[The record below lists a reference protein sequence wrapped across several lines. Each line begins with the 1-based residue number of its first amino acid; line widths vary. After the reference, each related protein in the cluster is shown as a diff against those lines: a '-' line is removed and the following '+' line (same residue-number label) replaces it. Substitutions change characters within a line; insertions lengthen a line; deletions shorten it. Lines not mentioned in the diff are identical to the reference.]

1 MSHLRGDGELVGNA
15 SRAASRSRSRGRSS
29 FTIRVVAGAPSP
41 AVAGSPCSEDTRT
54 CTTQPGS
61 TAASSGRTGHCLG
74 RDRSRSRDRPEIETE
89 VAAAATLAAAAGSR
103 EARESAAP
111 ALGVLAVAS
120 EMESMRSQLR
130 WLQTQ
135 LNVVQ
140 EEVGDLRSQVEEGAA
155 ALMHAGHHFRGSIR
169 APH

>member
-1 MSHLRGDGELVGNA
+1 MVL
-15 SRAASRSRSRGRSS
+15 
-29 FTIRVVAGAPSP
+29 VAGAPSP

-135 LNVVQ
+135 LNVVK
-140 EEVGDLRSQVEEGAA
+140 EEVEDLRSQVEEGAA
-155 ALMHAGHHFRGSIR
+155 ALIHAGHDLRGSVR
-169 APH
+169 LPH